1 MKLFNKIL
9 NGTLIFWW
17 RFLDMIGAPTSVI
30 RGPLPDTL
38 AKLTPADAGLE
49 FYETNIHTMLGKC
62 PAWVVPAES
71 DNWVVFIHGRGGAR
85 VGVLDMLPLMHQLG
99 YNSLVIT
106 HRNDWEA
113 PKSPDGRDH
122 LGADEWTDLEAAVE
136 FITDISEEVGKIAL
150 FARSAGA
157 MVVGQF
163 LDLSVYASL
172 VDRVVLDEP
181 VLNWDAVFMAQRPVW
196 LPKWLARLIIWGN
209 GRRIGVDIRKLNW
222 TTHPPM
228 DKPPVLILHT
238 SDDDVCPVWVSRQFA
253 RIRPGDW
260 NVVLVEFPTGAHAG
274 ARFEEPTKYLTLVS
288 AWLAPGR
295 YERLAPNALQAGDED
310 ADDEDRERVSA

>member
-1 MKLFNKIL
+1 MKLFNNIL

-38 AKLTPADAGLE
+38 AQLTPADAGLE
-49 FYETNIHTMLGKC
+49 FYETKIHTMLGGC
-62 PAWVVPAES
+62 PAWVVPADS

-122 LGADEWTDLEAAVE
+122 LGAEEWKDLEAAVE
-136 FITDISEEVGKIAL
+136 YIGDISEDIGEIAL

-157 MVVGQF
+157 MIVGQF

-172 VDRVVLDEP
+172 IDRVILDEP
-181 VLNWDAVFMAQRPVW
+181 VLNWAAVFMAQRPTW
-196 LPKWLARLIIWGN
+196 LPTWLAKLIIWGN
-209 GRRIGVDIRKLNW
+209 GRKIGVNINRLNW
-222 TTHPPM
+222 VTNPPSGTNGYR
-228 DKPPVLILHT
+228 PPVLILHT

-253 RIRPGDW
+253 RLRPDNW
-260 NVVLVEFPTGAHAG
+260 NVLLVEFPTGAHAG
-274 ARFEEPTKYLTLVS
+274 ARFEEPVKYLTLVS
-288 AWLAPGR
+288 AWLAPGHN
-295 YERLAPNALQAGDED
+295 ERLLALTAVDG
-310 ADDEDRERVSA
+310 RVPA